1 MEYWYLQGIQKTV
14 QYYSRAI
21 EINPN
26 YLQAHLNLIS
36 VYERMKNWQKAL
48 DEIEIV
54 RRIAVET
61 QNQHAINIAERKL
74 NFIKG
79 RMNLTK
85 QEMKRKTEPP
95 FN

>member
-1 MEYWYLQGIQKTV
+1 
-14 QYYSRAI
+14 
-21 EINPN
+21 
-26 YLQAHLNLIS
+26 
-36 VYERMKNWQKAL
+36 MKNWQKAL